1 MSDLLSRLANLSPE
15 KRELVLKKLQERGLS
30 PAIDV
35 GSQAPPIVPVPRD
48 QTLPLSFAQQRLW
61 FIDQWEP
68 GNPYYNIPTAVRL
81 TGPLDVAALEQSLN
95 EVVRRHE
102 ALRTTF
108 ETVEGRPVQIIAPV
122 LTVPLPVVDLG
133 GLAETEREA
142 EARRLAVEEA
152 GWSFDLAR
160 GPLARAAALRLGK
173 EEYVLLL
180 NMHHIVSDGWST
192 GVFIQEMA
200 TLYQAFSA
208 GQPSPLPELLIQYAD
223 FAIWQ
228 REWLQ
233 GEVLDAQLAYWKEQL
248 RDAPAVLDLPTD
260 RPRPPIQTYKGA
272 TESFTL
278 SESLTAALQALS
290 REEGSTLFMT
300 LLAAFDTLLY
310 RYTGQKDI
318 VVGSPIA
325 NRNRSEIEGLIGFFV
340 NTLVLRTGLSGNPTF
355 RELLGQVREMTL
367 GAYAHQDVPF
377 EMLVDELQP
386 ERDLSRTPL
395 FQVMFVLQNAP
406 MPLQGQSG
414 LTFSPLEVDSR
425 TAKFDLTLFMVET
438 AQGLSGAWEYNT
450 DLFDGD
456 TMRRLVGHFQVL
468 LKAGGSYVP
477 LDPAYPQERLT
488 FILEDTQAPVLLA
501 QQQLVEG
508 LPEHRAEVVRLD
520 AGWEHIAQER
530 EDNPISEATS
540 ENLAYVIYTSGS
552 TGRPKGVA
560 IEHRSAVALI
570 HWARGAFAPELV
582 AGTLASTSIC
592 FDLSIFELFV
602 PLSCGGTVI
611 LAETALYLPTLPAA
625 EAVTLVNT
633 VPSAMKE
640 LVRVD
645 GVSASVRTVNLAGEP
660 LQTQLVEQIYRQE
673 TVEQVFDLY
682 GPSEDTTYSTYVLR
696 SATGPATIGRP
707 IANTQVYLLD
717 AHLNS
722 VPVGVPGELYIGG
735 DGVVRGYLCR
745 PALTAE
751 RFIPDP
757 FSEEAGAR
765 LYRTGDLAR
774 YLPDGNIEFLGRI
787 DHQVKVRGYRI
798 ELGEIEAVLGQQPS
812 VRETVVLARE
822 DEPGDKRLVAY
833 VVPNDEHEPA
843 VSELRRFL
851 QKKLPEY
858 MVPSAFVTLEAL
870 PLTPNGKVDRRTL
883 PAPDRVRS
891 ELEGVF
897 VAPRTPAEEVLAGI
911 WAQVLGVE
919 QVGVYDSF
927 FELGGHSLLATQVV
941 SRIRQAFQVELPLR
955 DFFGI
960 PTVAG
965 LAQAIDGV
973 SQVTL
978 SAAEKVISSEDFE
991 EGRL

>member
-468 LKAGGSYVP
+468 LEGIVA
-477 LDPAYPQERLT
+477 DPNRRL
-488 FILEDTQAPVLLA
+488 
-501 QQQLVEG
+501 
-508 LPEHRAEVVRLD
+508 
-520 AGWEHIAQER
+520 
-530 EDNPISEATS
+530 S
-540 ENLAYVIYTSGS
+540 
-552 TGRPKGVA
+552 
-560 IEHRSAVALI
+560 
-570 HWARGAFAPELV
+570 
-582 AGTLASTSIC
+582 
-592 FDLSIFELFV
+592 
-602 PLSCGGTVI
+602 
-611 LAETALYLPTLPAA
+611 
-625 EAVTLVNT
+625 
-633 VPSAMKE
+633 
-640 LVRVD
+640 
-645 GVSASVRTVNLAGEP
+645 
-660 LQTQLVEQIYRQE
+660 
-673 TVEQVFDLY
+673 
-682 GPSEDTTYSTYVLR
+682 
-696 SATGPATIGRP
+696 
-707 IANTQVYLLD
+707 
-717 AHLNS
+717 
-722 VPVGVPGELYIGG
+722 
-735 DGVVRGYLCR
+735 
-745 PALTAE
+745 
-751 RFIPDP
+751 
-757 FSEEAGAR
+757 
-765 LYRTGDLAR
+765 
-774 YLPDGNIEFLGRI
+774 
-787 DHQVKVRGYRI
+787 
-798 ELGEIEAVLGQQPS
+798 
-812 VRETVVLARE
+812 
-822 DEPGDKRLVAY
+822 
-833 VVPNDEHEPA
+833 
-843 VSELRRFL
+843 
-851 QKKLPEY
+851 
-858 MVPSAFVTLEAL
+858 
-870 PLTPNGKVDRRTL
+870 
-883 PAPDRVRS
+883 
-891 ELEGVF
+891 
-897 VAPRTPAEEVLAGI
+897 
-911 WAQVLGVE
+911 
-919 QVGVYDSF
+919 
-927 FELGGHSLLATQVV
+927 
-941 SRIRQAFQVELPLR
+941 ELPLLTDAER
-955 DFFGI
+955 WQVLMEWNDTEVEYPQDQCIHELFEAQVERTPDAVAVVFEDHRYRVRRALHLGLKQLVDALILRVFHLRVVPFHQHLPSFGI
-960 PTVAG
+960 RQKGQLRKPP
-965 LAQAIDGV
+965 IGV
-973 SQVTL
+973 CDDAFQ
-978 SAAEKVISSEDFE
+978 
-991 EGRL
+991 